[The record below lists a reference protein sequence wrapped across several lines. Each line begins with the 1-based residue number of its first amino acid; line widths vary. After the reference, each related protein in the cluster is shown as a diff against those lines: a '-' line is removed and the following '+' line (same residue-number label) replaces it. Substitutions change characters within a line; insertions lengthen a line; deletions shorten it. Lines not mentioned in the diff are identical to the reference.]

1 MEDLKHAIHV
11 KEVSEGINF
20 DSYFVIQSVLYIITN
35 FNNNN
40 ILAPAHEHHV
50 LALHKHGHRLGGLPT
65 FFWVAIG
72 CLIVIFHLFLFK
84 LIYNEYFN
92 WQDKSRIKYGKL
104 AYK

>member
-1 MEDLKHAIHV
+1 MLK
-11 KEVSEGINF
+11 KFQRVSILFLILPLIIFINK
-20 DSYFVIQSVLYIITN
+20 TN
-35 FNNNN
+35 FNNNYI

-72 CLIVIFHLFLFK
+72 CLIVVFHLFLFK